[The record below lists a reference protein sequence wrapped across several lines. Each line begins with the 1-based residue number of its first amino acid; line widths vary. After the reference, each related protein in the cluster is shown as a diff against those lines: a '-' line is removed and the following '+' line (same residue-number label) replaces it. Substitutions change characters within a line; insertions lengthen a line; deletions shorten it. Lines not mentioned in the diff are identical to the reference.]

1 MTETLRRRLVH
12 FRTEGDITADFEAAR
27 RKKVR
32 ALRRV
37 IHSCFYYQCAAAAGC
52 IAASLIL
59 GAGAAAAAVIIGA
72 VAAVMVAFLSVG
84 GGTAEKTIVYIL
96 DLAYAVICFTAGAMA
111 DNGAPFYVCG
121 IIMLTAALAAL
132 GGFFAAYMRDVLEKT
147 TAADLTAEDY
157 DMTPNAHAAEHSLP
171 KKSELRV
178 LAEQFAEK
186 MR

>member
-1 MTETLRRRLVH
+1 MAGTLRRRLVH
-12 FRTEGDITADFEAAR
+12 FSTGGDIAADFEAAR

-37 IHSCFYYQCAAAAGC
+37 IHGCFYYQCAAAAGC
-52 IAASLIL
+52 IAASIIL
-59 GAGAAAAAVIIGA
+59 GAGAASAAVAIGA
-72 VAAVMVAFLSVG
+72 AAAVMVAFLSVG

-111 DNGAPFYVCG
+111 ENGAPFTVCG
-121 IIMLTAALAAL
+121 IIMLTAAAAAL
-132 GGFFAAYMRDVLEKT
+132 GGFFAAYMRGVLEKT
-147 TAADLTAEDY
+147 TADDLTAEDY
-157 DMTPNAHAAEHSLP
+157 DMTENASAAETAPP
-171 KKSELRV
+171 KKSELRE